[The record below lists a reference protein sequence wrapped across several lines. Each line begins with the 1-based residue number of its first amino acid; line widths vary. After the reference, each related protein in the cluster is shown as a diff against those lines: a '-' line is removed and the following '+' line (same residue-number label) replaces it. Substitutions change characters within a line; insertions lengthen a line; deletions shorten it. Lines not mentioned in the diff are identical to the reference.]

1 MFFKRKNINPEFQEK
16 AAALEAQSSSTIS
29 DEVISDIESNVQPID
44 SNRVEPMQQDKKLL
58 ERQAKDKAVE
68 EARKQLEQEL
78 AIKHYYHQRLL
89 ETLDLG
95 LLSSLEKERAK
106 KDLHDAIVQL
116 MAEDQTHPMSSEG
129 RKRVIKQIEDEV
141 FGLGPLEP
149 LLHDKTVSDI
159 LVNGPKNIFVER
171 RGKLEKTPY
180 TFLDD
185 RHLRNIIDRIV
196 SQVGRRIDEASP
208 MVDARLLDG
217 SRVNAIIPPL
227 ALDGASVSIRRFA
240 VDKLTM
246 DNMLGYNS
254 LSPQMAK
261 FVEAA
266 VKGELNIL
274 IAGGT
279 GSGKTT
285 TLNIFSG
292 FIPSDDRIIT
302 IEDSAEL
309 QLQQPHVVRLE
320 TRPPNLEGKGEITQ
334 RDLVKNALRMRPD
347 RIVLGEV
354 RGAEAVDMLAAM
366 NTGHDGSLA
375 TIHANTPRDAL
386 SRVEN
391 MFAMAGWNISTKNL
405 RAQIASAIH
414 LVVQMERQEDGKR
427 RMVSIQEINGM
438 EGEIIT
444 MSEIFHFK
452 RQGLDADGNILG
464 FYTATGVVP
473 ACHDQLTKRG
483 LDLPFELFNESFS

>member
-1 MFFKRKNINPEFQEK
+1 MFFKRKNMNTEYQEQVLK
-16 AAALEAQSSSTIS
+16 VDDL
-29 DEVISDIESNVQPID
+29 VQAD
-44 SNRVEPMQQDKKLL
+44 QDKLESEIIPKRDESPIERKLR
-58 ERQAKDKAVE
+58 ESEAKNRAIDD
-68 EARKQLEQEL
+68 ARKQLEQEL
-78 AIKHYYHQRLL
+78 ATKHYYHQRLL
-89 ETLDLG
+89 ETLDLA
-95 LLSSLEKERAK
+95 LLSSLEQERAK

-116 MAEDQTHPMSSEG
+116 MAEDQTHALSAEG
-129 RKRVIKQIEDEV
+129 RKRIIKQIEDEV

-149 LLHDKTVSDI
+149 LLHDSTVSDI
-159 LVNGPKNIFVER
+159 LVNGPKSVYVER
-171 RGKLEKTPY
+171 RGKLERTPY
-180 TFLDD
+180 TFIDD

-208 MVDARLLDG
+208 MVDARLTDG

-227 ALDGASVSIRRFA
+227 ALDGPSVSIRRFA

-246 DNMLGYNS
+246 DNLLSYNS
-254 LSPQMAK
+254 LSEPMAT
-261 FVEAA
+261 FVESA

-274 IAGGT
+274 ISGGT

-292 FIPSDDRIIT
+292 FIPKEDRIIT

-320 TRPPNLEGKGEITQ
+320 TRPANLEGKGEITQ
-334 RDLVKNALRMRPD
+334 RDLVKNSLRMRPD

-354 RGAEAVDMLAAM
+354 RGSEAVDMLAAM

-386 SRVEN
+386 SRIEN
-391 MFAMAGWNISTKNL
+391 MFAMAGWNVSTKNL

-427 RMVSIQEINGM
+427 RMVSISEINGM
-438 EGEIIT
+438 EGDVIT
-444 MSEIFHFK
+444 MSEIFKFQ
-452 RQGLDADGNILG
+452 RQGLDDEGNVIG
-464 FYTATGVVP
+464 RYMATGVIP
-473 ACHDQLTKRG
+473 QCHDELSKRG
-483 LDLPFELFNESFS
+483 LHIPYEIFNETYQ

>member
-1 MFFKRKNINPEFQEK
+1 MFFKRKNINPDFQEK
-16 AAALEAQSSSTIS
+16 ALSVDDTRVQDDSPVDFSNEHPENKVERKLREA
-29 DEVISDIESNVQPID
+29 E
-44 SNRVEPMQQDKKLL
+44 
-58 ERQAKDKAVE
+58 AKNKAVDE
-68 EARKQLEQEL
+68 EKKILEHEL
-78 AIKHYYHQRLL
+78 EMKHYYHQRLL

-95 LLSSLEKERAK
+95 LLSSLEKERAR

-116 MAEDQTHPMSSEG
+116 MADDKTHPMSAEG
-129 RKRVIKQIEDEV
+129 RKRVIQQIEDEV

-149 LLHDKTVSDI
+149 LLNDPTVSDI
-159 LVNGPKNIFVER
+159 LVNGPKNVFVER
-171 RGKLEKTPY
+171 FGKLEKTPY

-227 ALDGASVSIRRFA
+227 ALDGPSVSIRRFA

-246 DNMLGYNS
+246 DNLLNFNS
-254 LSPQMAK
+254 LSKPMAR

-274 IAGGT
+274 ISGGT

-292 FIPSDDRIIT
+292 FIPSDDRIVT

-320 TRPPNLEGKGEITQ
+320 TRPANLEGKGEIGQ
-334 RDLVKNALRMRPD
+334 RELVKNSLRMRPD
-347 RIVLGEV
+347 RVVLGEV
-354 RGAEAVDMLAAM
+354 RGSEAVDMLAAM

-391 MFAMAGWNISTKNL
+391 MFSMAGWNISAKNL
-405 RAQIASAIH
+405 RSQIASAIH

-444 MSEIFHFK
+444 MSEIFKFH
-452 RQGLDADGNILG
+452 RQGVDEDGNIIG
-464 FYTATGVVP
+464 YYTATGVVP
-473 ACHDQLTKRG
+473 SCHEQLTKRG
-483 LDLPFELFNESFS
+483 LELPFELFNETY